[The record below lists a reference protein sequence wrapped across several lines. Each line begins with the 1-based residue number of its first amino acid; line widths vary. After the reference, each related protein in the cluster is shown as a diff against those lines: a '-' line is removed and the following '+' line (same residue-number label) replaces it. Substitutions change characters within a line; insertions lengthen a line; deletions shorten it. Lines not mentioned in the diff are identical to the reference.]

1 MRWDRHL
8 NPEQVNRM
16 LNNRGPLYLVEY
28 GKKEYL
34 VIPRDAEK
42 EGKGWWVLDE
52 DGDLF
57 HEYKFMKKLG
67 VDIIGLGFDQL
78 LNIFFDEN
86 ETINKS
92 DLTES
97 QKKYLSNLNL
107 EMFSKI
113 LNLFMRSN
121 YSWWKEIKIDKF
133 DYIGK
138 KVYHLHGTL
147 KVDEEWL
154 NKQLYIFRNHPMD
167 LNELTLGDII
177 YPDLGDEL
185 TSDIISVMN
194 STIKN
199 EKNAKTN
206 LILPFRYL
214 KVIPE

>member
-1 MRWDRHL
+1 
-8 NPEQVNRM
+8 
-16 LNNRGPLYLVEY
+16 
-28 GKKEYL
+28 
-34 VIPRDAEK
+34 
-42 EGKGWWVLDE
+42 
-52 DGDLF
+52 
-57 HEYKFMKKLG
+57 LG

-97 QKKYLSNLNL
+97 QKKYLSKISL
-107 EMFSKI
+107 EKFSKI

-138 KVYHLHGTL
+138 KEYSLHGTL
-147 KVDEEWL
+147 KVDEECFS
-154 NKQLYIFRNHPMD
+154 KQLDMFRNAPMD
-167 LNELTLGDII
+167 FNALTLGDII
-177 YPDLGDEL
+177 SGAMGDEL
-185 TSDIISVMN
+185 RSDIISVMN

-199 EKNAKTN
+199 EKDPKIN
-206 LILPFRYL
+206 LSPFRYL